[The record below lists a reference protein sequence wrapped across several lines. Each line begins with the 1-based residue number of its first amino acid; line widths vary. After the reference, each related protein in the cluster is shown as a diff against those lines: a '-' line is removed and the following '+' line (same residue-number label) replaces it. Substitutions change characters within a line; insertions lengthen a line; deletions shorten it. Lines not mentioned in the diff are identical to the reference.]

1 MQQQATRRAPLSG
14 KELGAGARSKEGL
27 DMARTESRETASR
40 EAEGRQAEGREAE
53 GREAG
58 PAAAASGRH
67 GQPVSELDRHLVE
80 FGRLLRELGVRVSAS
95 EILDAMQGLALVG
108 LEDRHRVQAV
118 LQATLIK
125 DPAKIAAF
133 EEAFRVYFAPPEQR
147 QAWEHAAGARAAEW
161 QKKLGQSKQDLTF
174 QGRELELPEEY
185 HAIYASL
192 PEEEQQRLRDFL
204 AKSSQGMKSGVPVD
218 HSFQPMIERVV
229 RGSLE
234 YWRRRLGEDEPL
246 QPPGATDGVMAEVER
261 SLRQRE
267 LHYLAQDLKKIAPE
281 DWPLV
286 IKLIRRLTQRLASE
300 VSRRYRAARR
310 RGGVDIRRTL
320 RQNLRYGGALVERRY
335 RARRQGR
342 PRFVLL
348 CDISGSMLKYTEFV
362 LQFVYGLAAVASGIE
377 TFVFGEGLIRLT
389 DKLNPGQSFAQ
400 MVEEALPA
408 AGREWG
414 GGTNL
419 AASLDALAAGYASL
433 LTRRT
438 VLLIVS
444 DAQTLEGERAAALLK
459 EIRRRVREVLWLNT
473 LPERR
478 WAESPAVALFTPYA
492 RMYECYTLGHLLN
505 ILRARL

>member
-1 MQQQATRRAPLSG
+1 MG
-14 KELGAGARSKEGL
+14 NNHKE
-27 DMARTESRETASR
+27 
-40 EAEGRQAEGREAE
+40 Q
-53 GREAG
+53 
-58 PAAAASGRH
+58 PA
-67 GQPVSELDRHLVE
+67 SELDRHLVE
-80 FGRLLRELGVRVSAS
+80 FGRLLRDLGVRVSAS
-95 EILDAMQGLALVG
+95 EILDAMQGLALIG
-108 LEDRHRVQAV
+108 MENRHRVKAI

-125 DPAKIAAF
+125 DPTQIAAF

-147 QAWEHAAGARAAEW
+147 QAWEQEAGARAAQW
-161 QKKLGQSKQDLTF
+161 QDKLGRSKQELTF

-185 HAIYASL
+185 HTIYASL

-204 AKSSQGMKSGVPVD
+204 EKSSKGMKSGVPVD

-246 QPPGATDGVMAEVER
+246 QPPGSTDGILAEMER

-281 DWPLV
+281 DWPKV

-320 RQNLRYGGALVERRY
+320 RQNLRYGGVLVERRY
-335 RARRQGR
+335 RSRRQGR

-362 LQFVYGLAAVASGIE
+362 LQFVYGLASVVSGIE
-377 TFVFGEGLIRLT
+377 TFAFGERLIRLT
-389 DKLNPGQSFAQ
+389 DKLSPGQSFAQ

-408 AGREWG
+408 AGTEWG

-419 AASLDALAAGYASL
+419 ATSLAMLAGEYASL

-438 VLLIVS
+438 VFIIVS
-444 DAQTLEGERAAALLK
+444 DAQTLEGERAACLLK
-459 EIRRRVREVLWLNT
+459 NIRHQVREVLWLNT
-473 LPERR
+473 LPVRR

-492 RMYECYTLGHLLN
+492 RMYECYTLGHLMN
-505 ILRARL
+505 ILSERL